1 MLRLVFVA
9 VFLILF
15 LVLGIPVLCVEW
27 LVARRFSHA
36 ADLSQLRI
44 VQWGFKCILGLSGVR
59 LTVVGEE
66 HVPKDTAVLYIG
78 NHRSFFD
85 IVITY
90 SRCPGLT
97 GYVAKDS
104 MLKVPLLSVWMK
116 RLHCLFLNRT
126 DVKEGLKTIL
136 TGIDQIKRGISVCI
150 FPEGT
155 RTKGT
160 DETELLPFKEGS
172 MKMATKTGCPVIP
185 MAITGSA
192 DIFEN
197 HFPWIRAADVRLEY
211 GEPIYPEQLSK
222 DELKHLGEYTRGVVL
237 QMLRNAR

>member
-1 MLRLVFVA
+1 MALA
-9 VFLILF
+9 
-15 LVLGIPVLCVEW
+15 
-27 LVARRFSHA
+27 
-36 ADLSQLRI
+36 
-44 VQWGFKCILGLSGVR
+44 GVR

-66 HVPKDTAVLYIG
+66 HVPKDEAVLYIG

-104 MLKVPLLSVWMK
+104 MLRVPLLSIWMK
-116 RLHCLFLNRT
+116 RLYCLFLNRE

-155 RTKGT
+155 RSKSE

-172 MKMATKTGCPVIP
+172 MKMASKTGCPIIP

-197 HFPWIRAADVRLEY
+197 HFPWIRSADVRLVY
-211 GEPIYPEQLSK
+211 GEPIYPGELSK
-222 DELKHLGEYTRGVVL
+222 EDQKRLGSYTRLKILELLKGD
-237 QMLRNAR
+237 

>member
-1 MLRLVFVA
+1 
-9 VFLILF
+9 
-15 LVLGIPVLCVEW
+15 
-27 LVARRFSHA
+27 
-36 ADLSQLRI
+36 
-44 VQWGFKCILGLSGVR
+44 
-59 LTVVGEE
+59 
-66 HVPKDTAVLYIG
+66 
-78 NHRSFFD
+78 
-85 IVITY
+85 
-90 SRCPGLT
+90 
-97 GYVAKDS
+97 

-126 DVKEGLKTIL
+126 DVKEGLKTIRS
-136 TGIDQIKRGISVCI
+136 GIDQIKRCISVCI

>member
-1 MLRLVFVA
+1 MIRLVFVA
-9 VFLILF
+9 LFLILF
-15 LVLGIPVLCVEW
+15 LLLGIPVLCAEW
-27 LVARRFSHA
+27 LIARRFPHA
-36 ADLSQLRI
+36 ADISQLRM
-44 VQWGFKCILGLSGVR
+44 VQWGFKCMMALAGVR

-66 HVPKDTAVLYIG
+66 HVPKDEAVLYIG

-104 MLKVPLLSVWMK
+104 MLRVPLLSIWMK
-116 RLHCLFLNRT
+116 RLYCLFLNRE

-155 RTKGT
+155 RSKSE

-172 MKMATKTGCPVIP
+172 MKMASKTGCPIIP

-197 HFPWIRAADVRLEY
+197 HFPWIRSADVRLVY
-211 GEPIYPEQLSK
+211 GEPIYPGELSK
-222 DELKHLGEYTRGVVL
+222 EDQKRLGSYTRLKILELLKGD
-237 QMLRNAR
+237 

>member
-78 NHRSFFD
+78 NHRSF
-85 IVITY
+85 
-90 SRCPGLT
+90 L
-97 GYVAKDS
+97 
-104 MLKVPLLSVWMK
+104 
-116 RLHCLFLNRT
+116 
-126 DVKEGLKTIL
+126 
-136 TGIDQIKRGISVCI
+136 IS
-150 FPEGT
+150 
-155 RTKGT
+155 
-160 DETELLPFKEGS
+160 
-172 MKMATKTGCPVIP
+172 
-185 MAITGSA
+185 
-192 DIFEN
+192 
-197 HFPWIRAADVRLEY
+197 
-211 GEPIYPEQLSK
+211 
-222 DELKHLGEYTRGVVL
+222 
-237 QMLRNAR
+237 